1 MGGCIGSESFFFAH
15 SDRHGSINS
24 VAKIQSKRCKA
35 TALPRS
41 APKLEFLRELRC
53 GMAFWSNPKI
63 LDCKRIS
70 HRLRER
76 LLWQMWV
83 RVYNDV
89 GRKHTWP
96 ISAALAYYFLFSLF
110 PALIVLSAAV
120 AYLPGH
126 HLFQQTIDLLARFV
140 PPKSIGIVR
149 SVLKDVITPH
159 KGVYFSVGFVGT
171 IWAASNGVSASIEA
185 LNMAYGVD
193 ENRPF
198 WKTRLLAIGL
208 VFLIGVLLLTALSVL
223 MVGPEFGQW
232 LAARVDLSHLFVL
245 LWPSIHWIIAV
256 GFTVLGIE
264 ALYLLAPNG
273 KRQFRATLPGAAFAV
288 GAWLGLSSLLGV
300 YFRHFQTFDKT
311 YGAIGGVIAL
321 LFWLYWTAFAIL
333 LGAELNAQLASS
345 DTRRLAEPHETA
357 SSSDVD
363 MAA

>member
-1 MGGCIGSESFFFAH
+1 
-15 SDRHGSINS
+15 
-24 VAKIQSKRCKA
+24 
-35 TALPRS
+35 
-41 APKLEFLRELRC
+41 
-53 GMAFWSNPKI
+53 
-63 LDCKRIS
+63 
-70 HRLRER
+70 
-76 LLWQMWV
+76 
-83 RVYNDV
+83 
-89 GRKHTWP
+89 
-96 ISAALAYYFLFSLF
+96 
-110 PALIVLSAAV
+110 
-120 AYLPGH
+120 
-126 HLFQQTIDLLARFV
+126 V

-223 MVGPEFGQW
+223 MVGPKFGQW

-311 YGAIGGVIAL
+311 YGALGGVIAPSLYVLANADLPAFSVASPGLHIEVWSQVFEWFSPCDVSRRRFGCGSCTCAAWDRL
-321 LFWLYWTAFAIL
+321 LWGSQII
-333 LGAELNAQLASS
+333 
-345 DTRRLAEPHETA
+345 R
-357 SSSDVD
+357 
-363 MAA
+363 